1 MLLSLQRLLIAACY
15 LMQGFRLMEVPQ
27 NEWLIITG
35 KSSYY
40 WVFGGYSTPILGHLH
55 LYLCWMVV
63 VPESFIICG
72 VESSSGDLLPTFLTN
87 QQVASSH
94 SVPCNTV
101 DGCEIL
107 HHLEWLKPYNKQWD
121 KPPIYQLVQDFA
133 TIHSISLLIPSAFFG
148 CFSRI
153 NWNVAIFLK
162 GKCHCPDTQIGYMD
176 IRV

>member
-121 KPPIYQLVQDFA
+121 KPPINLSTGAGFRNHPQYFPVDTF
-133 TIHSISLLIPSAFFG
+133 SIFWLL
-148 CFSRI
+148 
-153 NWNVAIFLK
+153 
-162 GKCHCPDTQIGYMD
+162 
-176 IRV
+176 